1 MDIDKELDDIMQKFR
16 DESADTETFDKKI
29 DQYIVKD
36 IVEKIVENAEGD
48 IRVTIGGSGMI
59 KRVNIAANG
68 NPAGMIMAAYYLITA
83 VAEKYPKITFD
94 DSIEWLKCMEG
105 LRYGPDGS
113 GEGDE

>member
-16 DESADTETFDKKI
+16 DESADAETKDKKMVL
-29 DQYIVKD
+29 YIVK
-36 IVEKIVENAEGD
+36 KIVENAEGD

-68 NPAGMIMAAYYLITA
+68 NPAGMIMAAYDLIKA
-83 VAEKYPKITFD
+83 VVEKYPTITFD
-94 DSIEWLKCMEG
+94 DSIEWLKCLEV
-105 LRYGPDGS
+105 LRHGSDGS